1 MNGKRIF
8 VAKIPSRFL
17 RRAAIVFALFLVYI
31 FLSNKHIGV
40 TRYVVESPKIGPELD
55 GFRIVQVS
63 DLHNARFG
71 RGQSRLLRKIRE
83 CGPDLVALTGDIVDE
98 SGIDAGIELVE
109 GVARIAPSFFVPGNH
124 EPQLEEG
131 ESIRFF
137 DAMEAAGVRNLDWC
151 STNFPNGLSLAGQ
164 GSLFGVLDGGRNLIP
179 PDAYKVVL
187 VHYPSAFEDCVGRGF
202 DLVLA
207 GHIHG
212 GGVRLPFLGGLASP
226 EEGFFPKYY
235 QGVHERDGST
245 LVISRGLGN
254 YMRIPRVFNDPELVC
269 IELRAVSASE
279 KPPMN

>member
-1 MNGKRIF
+1 MK
-8 VAKIPSRFL
+8 RFL
-17 RRAAIVFALFLVYI
+17 TARIPPKFLRTIAVFLVLFIAYVLI
-31 FLSNKHIGV
+31 SNRHVGV
-40 TRYVVESPKIGPELD
+40 TRYVVESPRIGPELD

-83 CGPDLVALTGDIVDE
+83 CGPDIVALTGDIVDE

-124 EPQLEEG
+124 EPQLKEG
-131 ESIRFF
+131 ERVRFF
-137 DAMEAAGVRNLDWC
+137 DAMRAAGVRNLDGC

-164 GSLFGVLDGGRNLIP
+164 GALFGVLDGGRNLIP

-187 VHYPSAFEDCVGRGF
+187 VHYPSAFEGCSRRGF

-212 GGVRLPFLGGLASP
+212 GQARLPFLGGLASP

-254 YMRIPRVFNDPELVC
+254 YMSIPRVFNDPELVC
-269 IELRAVSASE
+269 IELRAVSASG
-279 KPPMN
+279 KSPTN